1 MYSDYERRNKSGMVI
16 GSKEELEAL
25 NGQWLTIREVLATV
39 ALTRQ
44 EDDCGDAN
52 HCHSNFVN

>member
-1 MYSDYERRNKSGMVI
+1 MYSDYERRIKSGMVI

-25 NGQWLTIREVLATV
+25 IDQWLTIRAVLATV

-52 HCHSNFVN
+52 YCRSNFVN

>member
-1 MYSDYERRNKSGMVI
+1 MVI

-25 NGQWLTIREVLATV
+25 IDQWLTIRAVLATV

-52 HCHSNFVN
+52 YYHSNFVN

>member
-1 MYSDYERRNKSGMVI
+1 MVI

-25 NGQWLTIREVLATV
+25 IDQWLTIRAVLAAV

-52 HCHSNFVN
+52 YCRSNFVN